1 MRKTKKLNFYNKL
14 YILCIFILVTLC
26 SMSNVLASSINT
38 SLEVINKNSEIKN
51 LENFQGNI
59 TKTII
64 ESNQNQGEVTI
75 ELKLSNIKNDE
86 TNKTIY
92 NDTEIY
98 FLVDENL
105 SRNDKKLNENIAY
118 IKILMNNILKKNSNT
133 KIGIIGLKGTI
144 NDSHVDENGKFI
156 NGEKDEGDI
165 KGSESNSE
173 ILAEL
178 TKDFNKIENA
188 LKQMNSEK
196 NVYHVNLQT
205 GIRLANKSYSNNV
218 NRILISTY
226 DGVPGIV
233 IGVKANAPSYGGLFG
248 EYATAKEAI
257 VAQHKKIVNSTKNE
271 ILNLKKNNISFIQL
285 RPEDTSYDETWYNG
299 TTGEK
304 ILDFDGSPYV
314 KELYGT
320 LENPVYG
327 KMYSLSN
334 SSLEEIITNYIYE
347 DVFKVIQAD
356 INKIK
361 IVDYFPKEI
370 IENFDFSYIE
380 KPNIGNVSEKINFEN
395 NSIVWNIENLKGN
408 EIAILKYKLK
418 LKDLQNEKIL
428 NKVISTNEKVSL
440 TYQDS
445 ENKEYNLELLTSPQ
459 IMLKQ
464 VKNLEDDNKPTPKP
478 SEKPVDS
485 PKPTVKPTED
495 NTQASGKLPQTG
507 VGITLTV
514 LVMAALGIGIISLVR
529 YNKYKDV

>member
-1 MRKTKKLNFYNKL
+1 MRKKEKKINFYNKL
-14 YILCIFILVTLC
+14 YILCIFLVIISFFT
-26 SMSNVLASSINT
+26 SNVFASSINT
-38 SLEVINKNSEIKN
+38 SLEVVKENSEIKN
-51 LENFQGNI
+51 LENSQGNI
-59 TKTII
+59 TKRII
-64 ESNQNQGEVTI
+64 DSNQNQGEVTI
-75 ELKLSNIKNDE
+75 ELKLSNFKND
-86 TNKTIY
+86 KTDKTRY

-105 SRNDKKLNENIAY
+105 SRNEELLNKNITY

-144 NDSHVDENGKFI
+144 SDKHFDENGKLI
-156 NGEKDEGDI
+156 TGEKDEGDI
-165 KGSESNSE
+165 KGSEANSE

-178 TKDFNKIENA
+178 TKDVNKIENA
-188 LKQMNSEK
+188 LKQMNSVK
-196 NVYHVNLQT
+196 NAYNVNLEA
-205 GIRLANKSYSNNV
+205 GIKLANKSYSNNV

-226 DGVPGIV
+226 DGVPNIA
-233 IGVKANAPSYGGLFG
+233 IGVKAKSPSHGGIFG
-248 EYATAKEAI
+248 EYETAEEAI

-285 RPEDTSYDETWYNG
+285 RPEDTSYDETWYDSK
-299 TTGEK
+299 TGEK

-314 KELYGT
+314 KELYRT

-347 DVFKVIQAD
+347 DLFKIIQAD

-370 IENFDFSYIE
+370 IENFDFSYVE

-418 LKDLQNEKIL
+418 LKDLQNENIL

-440 TYQDS
+440 TYQDA
-445 ENKEYNLELLTSPQ
+445 ENKEYSLELLTSPQ

-464 VKNLEDDNKPTPKP
+464 LKKEENDNKPIPTP
-478 SEKPVDS
+478 S
-485 PKPTVKPTED
+485 VKPTED

-507 VGITLTV
+507 VGITLTL

-529 YNKYKDV
+529 YNKYKDI